1 MIKNQ
6 INVFV
11 QKTMGL
17 LLQTLIL
24 NNIPTSEK
32 QG

>member
-11 QKTMGL
+11 QKTMGML
-17 LLQTLIL
+17 LETLIL

>member
-11 QKTMGL
+11 QKSMGM

>member
-11 QKTMGL
+11 QKTMGM

-24 NNIPTSEK
+24 NNIQTSEK

>member
-11 QKTMGL
+11 QKAMGM

>member
-11 QKTMGL
+11 KKTMGM

>member
-11 QKTMGL
+11 QKTMGM